1 MSGTP
6 FKYIKQPRTMHGK
19 FSKSLSKKSFES
31 KNGTLRSIPPY
42 LPNVILK
49 VKSKLFY
56 FFQRIMF
63 LACRM
68 FLILFLTWQA
78 MSGAPFKYIKH
89 GHTMYENFLRA
100 CQKNVLSQKCGFLKH
115 TTTGMLHRAPFL
127 TQNISL
133 TSS

>member
-1 MSGTP
+1 MSGAS
-6 FKYIKQPRTMHGK
+6 FKYIKQSRTMHGK

-56 FFQRIMF
+56 FSQRIMF

-68 FLILFLTWQA
+68 FLVPFLTWQA

-89 GHTMYENFLRA
+89 GHTMYENFF
-100 CQKNVLSQKCGFLKH
+100 KSLSKKCFESKMGLCEAYLWWYASEILIFDSKL
-115 TTTGMLHRAPFL
+115 F
-127 TQNISL
+127 L